1 MYSAC
6 ISGADRGR
14 MLDTTSRLGIN
25 GHAALTDVQAD
36 VRAVTVAGANLW
48 TSPDAVRPL
57 DASAVS
63 AKPDLRRWTGAHDV
77 EERRGLWGRVTSQL
91 LLGEPVTVHEEVD
104 GWVRVTAPWQPS
116 AHDPRGYP
124 GWLPAGQLAPAK
136 SSAAPIRNAVVTAA
150 TTALRDAPAGR
161 VLSADV
167 SFGTVLPLRDETP
180 GWRQVSLPDGRT
192 GWLSAAHTRIRPTI
206 AEPPTATQVI
216 VAARQLIG
224 APYFVGGT
232 SGLAVDCSGL
242 VHLVYRRFGVTVP
255 RDADEQYALGEPIDP
270 SDAEVGDLLFFAP
283 PGAARF
289 DHVALCLGAD
299 QVLHASQAGWQVLE
313 EPLPA
318 SRKGDLMGVRR
329 YVSTR

>member
-1 MYSAC
+1 
-6 ISGADRGR
+6 
-14 MLDTTSRLGIN
+14 MLDTTPRIGIN
-25 GHAALTDVQAD
+25 GHAALTDAHAD
-36 VRAVTVAGANLW
+36 IRSVAVAGANLW
-48 TSPDAVRPL
+48 TSPDAVRAL
-57 DASAVS
+57 DAAAVS

-116 AHDPRGYP
+116 AHDPRGWP

-136 SSAAPIRNAVVTAA
+136 SLARSLRTAVVTAA

-161 VLSADV
+161 VVVADV
-167 SFGTVLPLRDETP
+167 SFGTVLALRDETP
-180 GWRQVSLPDGRT
+180 GWRQVALPDGGS
-192 GWLSAAHTRIRPTI
+192 GWLSTAHTRLRPAI

-216 VAARQLIG
+216 VAARQLLG
-224 APYFVGGT
+224 TPYFVGGT

-255 RDADEQYALGEPIDP
+255 RDADEQYALGEPVDP
-270 SDAEVGDLLFFAP
+270 SDAEPGDLLFFAP

-289 DHVALCLGAD
+289 DHVAVCLGGD
-299 QVLHASQAGWQVLE
+299 QILHASQAGWQVLE

-318 SRKGDLMGVRR
+318 SRKGNLIGVRR
-329 YVSTR
+329 FVSPR

>member
-1 MYSAC
+1 
-6 ISGADRGR
+6 
-14 MLDTTSRLGIN
+14 MLDTTPRLGIN
-25 GHAALTDVQAD
+25 GHAALTEVHAD
-36 VRAVTVAGANLW
+36 VRAVAVAGANLW
-48 TSPDAVRPL
+48 TSPEAVRAL
-57 DASAVS
+57 DAAAVS

-124 GWLPAGQLAPAK
+124 GWLPAGQLAPSKNAPSK
-136 SSAAPIRNAVVTAA
+136 SLAAPVRTAVVTAA

-161 VLSADV
+161 VIVADV

-180 GWRQVSLPDGRT
+180 GWRHVALPDGRT
-192 GWLSAAHTRIRPTI
+192 GWLSVAHTRARPAI
-206 AEPPTATQVI
+206 VEPPTATQVI
-216 VAARQLIG
+216 VAARQLLG
-224 APYFVGGT
+224 TPYFVGGT

-270 SDAEVGDLLFFAP
+270 SNAEAGDLLFFAP

-289 DHVALCLGAD
+289 DHVALCLGGD
-299 QVLHASQAGWQVLE
+299 QILHASQAGWQVLE
-313 EPLPA
+313 EPLPTA
-318 SRKGDLMGVRR
+318 RKSHLMGVRR
-329 YVSTR
+329 FVSPR